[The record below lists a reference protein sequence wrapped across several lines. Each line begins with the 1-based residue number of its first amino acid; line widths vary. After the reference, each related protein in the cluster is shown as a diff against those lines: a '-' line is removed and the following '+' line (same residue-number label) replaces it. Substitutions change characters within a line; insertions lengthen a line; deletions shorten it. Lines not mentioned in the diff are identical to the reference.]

1 MQDFVFDD
9 QGKRV
14 LTIRDGDLVDDG
26 GAVIG
31 TVRSR
36 NVYDRHGKFVFHL
49 LPVEGAEA
57 SGRMT
62 AEAVGKLRNPKQP
75 RSGR

>member
-1 MQDFVFDD
+1 VQDFVFDD

-14 LTIRDGDLVDDG
+14 LAVEEGDLVDDE
-26 GAVIG
+26 GAVVG

-36 NVYDRHGKFVFHL
+36 NVYDRHSRFVFHL
-49 LPVEGAEA
+49 LPIEGAET

-62 AEAVGKLRNPKQP
+62 AEAFGKLLHPKQP
-75 RSGR
+75 R